1 VPPTR
6 LDRDI
11 DVLVI
16 GEINPDVIVSD
27 PDPVPAFGEVERLVG
42 SIAMTVGSSSAIFAC
57 GAARLGLRVAFV
69 GVVGNDPF
77 GRFMLESMAGR
88 GIDVS
93 ACTVDP
99 DRPTGATVV
108 LTSGRDRA
116 ILTAMGTI
124 GALDVDAVPDA
135 MLDRARH
142 LHSSC
147 FFLQDTSRDRL
158 PAFMAAAQARGLTT
172 SFDTNWDPTGRWDGG
187 VMDMLPACDVFL
199 PNEAE
204 ACRIAARD
212 DVEDAARELARIGG
226 LGRPPGS
233 GPVVAVKLGSK
244 GALAIGPDGSLEY
257 VPAFAVDSVDT
268 TGAGDSFDAGF
279 LRAWLDGASI
289 ADALRLG
296 AVCGALSTLG
306 RGGVDAQPTHAEAIA
321 AMALWNSV

>member
-1 VPPTR
+1 MPSTHS
-6 LDRDI
+6 DRDI
-11 DVLVI
+11 DILVI

-27 PDPVPAFGEVERLVG
+27 PDPVPAFGEVERLVD
-42 SIAMTVGSSSAIFAC
+42 SIDMTIGSSSAIFAC

-69 GVVGNDPF
+69 GVVGGDPF

-99 DRPTGATVV
+99 NRPTGATVV

-124 GALDVDAVPDA
+124 GALDVDAVPDT

-142 LHSSC
+142 VHSSC

-158 PAFMAAAQARGLTT
+158 PAFMAAARAQGLTT

-187 VMDMLPACDVFL
+187 VTEMLAASDVFL

-204 ACRIAARD
+204 ACRIARRD
-212 DVEDAARELARIGG
+212 NAEDAARELARIGARD
-226 LGRPPGS
+226 RPPGA
-233 GPVVAVKLGSK
+233 GPIVVVKLGIQ
-244 GALAIGPDGSLEY
+244 GALAVGHDGRLER
-257 VPAFAVDSVDT
+257 VPAFPVTPVDT

-279 LRAWLDGASI
+279 LRAWLGGGSI
-289 ADALRLG
+289 TDALRLG
-296 AVCGALSTLG
+296 SVCGALSTLG
-306 RGGVDAQPTHAEAIA
+306 RGGVDAQPTHAEAMA
-321 AMALWNSV
+321 AMALWHSA